1 MQVGCAVS
9 EGGNAVS
16 DASASLVTNGEGLP
30 PVSPEM
36 HVNLNVRGMG
46 RSATLAINERIAD
59 LRREGRDIVRL
70 GLGQSPFPVPDRMV
84 RELREHAHEKDYLPV
99 KGLPQLRQAIVDY
112 YGRTEDLAYRPE
124 NVLVGPGTKELM
136 FLVQLVYYGDLVI
149 PAPSW
154 VSYAPQARIIGR
166 HLHWLPTDI
175 ESGMGVTPEALEN
188 VCRHDPDRPRLLILN
203 YPGNPTGTAYSEE
216 QLRRI
221 AEVARQY
228 RVLVLADEIYSG
240 LRFDGGHVSIA
251 RFYPEGTI
259 LSNGLSKWA
268 GAGGWRL
275 GAFIFPSTLSWL
287 CEAMSAVAS
296 ETFTSTSAPIQ
307 YAAIP
312 GFEPSDEIDDYLR
325 RERAVLEALL
335 THSYDRL
342 HAAGAELTQPRGGF
356 YLFPK
361 FAAPRSGLAE
371 RGIATSDELCER
383 VLDELGIA
391 MLPGHSFGRPARELS
406 VRISCVDFD
415 GAAALDAAADLAPGE
430 QPGEDFLDKYCNPT
444 FDAINRLCD
453 WAAS

>member
-1 MQVGCAVS
+1 MPDS
-9 EGGNAVS
+9 
-16 DASASLVTNGEGLP
+16 SASLVTNGDELP
-30 PVSPEM
+30 PASPEM

-59 LRREGRDIVRL
+59 MRREGRDVVRL
-70 GLGQSPFPVPDRMV
+70 GLGQSPFPVPDCMV
-84 RELREHAHEKDYLPV
+84 RALRERAHEKDYLPV
-99 KGLPQLRQAIVDY
+99 KGLPALRQAIVDY
-112 YGRTEDLAYRPE
+112 YDRHEGLAYRPE

-188 VCRHDPDRPRLLILN
+188 VCRTDPDRPRLLILN
-203 YPGNPTGTAYSEE
+203 YPGNPTGTAYSED
-216 QLRRI
+216 QLRGI

-228 RVLVLADEIYSG
+228 RVLLLADEIYSG
-240 LRFDGGHVSIA
+240 LRFDGRHASIA

-275 GAFIFPSTLSWL
+275 GAFTFPRTLTWL

-296 ETFTSTSAPIQ
+296 ETFTSTAAPIQ

-312 GFEPSDEIDDYLR
+312 AFEPSDEMDDYLR
-325 RERAVLEALL
+325 RARAVLESLL

-342 HAAGAELTQPRGGF
+342 HAAGAELTHPRGGF

-361 FAAPRSGLAE
+361 FVASRSRLAE
-371 RGIATSDELCER
+371 RGITTSGELCER
-383 VLDELGIA
+383 VLDELGVA
-391 MLPGHSFGRPARELS
+391 MLPGHSFGRPEHELS
-406 VRISCVDFD
+406 VRISCVDFN
-415 GAAALDAAADLAPGE
+415 GAEALDAAAELARGNL
-430 QPGEDFLDKYCNPT
+430 PGEDFLVKYCNPT
-444 FDAINRLCD
+444 YDAINRLCD
-453 WAAS
+453 WVTA

>member
-1 MQVGCAVS
+1 M
-9 EGGNAVS
+9 EE
-16 DASASLVTNGEGLP
+16 DSASLVTNGDELP
-30 PVSPEM
+30 LASPEM

-46 RSATLAINERIAD
+46 RSATLAINERIAQ
-59 LRREGRDIVRL
+59 LRREGREVVRL
-70 GLGQSPFPVPDRMV
+70 GLGQSPFPVPECMV
-84 RELREHAHEKDYLPV
+84 QALREHAHEKDYLPV
-99 KGLPQLRQAIVDY
+99 KGLPALRQAIVDY
-112 YGRTEDLAYRPE
+112 YDRHEGLTYRPE

-188 VCRHDPDRPRLLILN
+188 VCRNDPQRPRLLILN
-203 YPGNPTGTAYSEE
+203 YPGNPTGTAYSEP

-228 RVLVLADEIYSG
+228 RVLLLADEIYSG

-259 LSNGLSKWA
+259 LSNGLSKWS

-275 GAFIFPSTLSWL
+275 GAFTFPKTLTWL

-307 YAAIP
+307 YAAIR
-312 GFEPSDEIDDYLR
+312 GFEPSDEMDDYLR
-325 RERAVLEALL
+325 RARAVLEGLL
-335 THSYDRL
+335 MYGYDRL
-342 HAAGAELTQPRGGF
+342 HRAGAELTQPRGGF
-356 YLFPK
+356 YLFPN
-361 FAAPRSGLAE
+361 FPASRSHLVD
-371 RGIATSDELCER
+371 RGITTSDELCER

-391 MLPGHSFGRPARELS
+391 MLPGHSFGRPEHELS

-415 GAAALDAAADLAPGE
+415 GAAALDAAAELAPGE
-430 QPGEDFLDKYCNPT
+430 LPGDDFLEKYCNPT
-444 FDAINRLCD
+444 YDAINRLCD
-453 WAAS
+453 WVASS